1 LFKKKDGLD
10 LKNTIKSIYE
20 SIEIITVL
28 DKGDTIKVTLRL
40 FELESKIYVLRWH
53 HQR

>member
-20 SIEIITVL
+20 SIETITVL